1 MLPILGVVLTKWQ
14 ACHVG
19 TGTGREPWL
28 ASFLN
33 MRNTLD
39 IRTVANRYAAQLQLC
54 CSQRSTSYCI
64 AQTIHAHMIAS
75 GFKPRGHILNR
86 LMDIYCKSSNIA
98 YALHLFNKIPEP
110 DIVART
116 TLIAAYSTTG
126 NLKLAQE
133 VFGGTPLS
141 MRDTFFFFFFG
152 YLLFCFLTTFF

>member
-1 MLPILGVVLTKWQ
+1 
-14 ACHVG
+14 
-19 TGTGREPWL
+19 
-28 ASFLN
+28 

-39 IRTVANRYAAQLQLC
+39 IRIVANRYAEQLQLC

-64 AQTIHAHMIAS
+64 ARTIYAHMIAS
-75 GFKPRGHILNR
+75 GFKPRGHILNC
-86 LMDIYCKSSNIA
+86 LMDFYCKSSNIA

-116 TLIAAYSTTG
+116 TLIAAYFSVG

-141 MRDTFFFFFFG
+141 TQDTVFYNAMITTYSHNNDGHAAIEFFRDIR
-152 YLLFCFLTTFF
+152 